1 MSLLNSFK
9 RYFHPVDVY
18 SLVKTIGNWG
28 TEEKETYSK
37 TATISCY
44 IQPLSGSE
52 TLKNQSL
59 DDVTT
64 HRMYVAEGV
73 VIGSKDRIFYGGKY
87 YHISYNP
94 PEGTVSNTGDH
105 QEIGLI
111 LQR

>member
-1 MSLLNSFK
+1 MGLLDDFPEL
-9 RYFHPVDVY
+9 FHSVDVY
-18 SLVKTIGNWG
+18 SLVETKGRWG
-28 TEEKETYSK
+28 TVEKETYSK

-73 VIGSKDRIFYGGKY
+73 VIGSKDRILYGGKY

-94 PEGTVSNTGDH
+94 PESTVSNTGDH
-105 QEIGLI
+105 QEIMLV